1 MEIRVLGPIAVYEG
15 DRAIPLGGPKPRT
28 LLARLALAAG
38 RVVSVEGIIEAL
50 WGPDAADRAR
60 ASVHTYLSTLRRILL
75 QGSGGEEVIVRG
87 PGGYRLAPGA
97 ARTDLHV
104 FETRAQEGQEAASAG
119 RFADA
124 APLFGEALAQW
135 RGAALEGAEGSWADS
150 ERSRLAD
157 QRLGVLEDWFAARLA
172 VEGGAESVGELSAL
186 VAEHPLRERLRG
198 HLMTALFLSGRQADA
213 LACFHKGR
221 EVLVDELGV
230 EPGPELRAVH
240 ERILRGEIALP
251 AEARGFPRPTAEPD
265 APPER
270 TDFVPVPRQLPPD
283 IADFTGRTAEVEQ
296 LMDQLVSDGV
306 PAGLRVC
313 VISGKPGSGKST
325 LAAHV
330 AHRLRPWFDGGQ
342 LYVNLRGVQAVT
354 ADPGEVLTRF
364 LRALGIADRA
374 MPADLDSRVEL
385 YRTLLA
391 DRKVLIVLD
400 DAADERQ
407 IRPLLPGGSTCAVVV
422 TSRNRLAV
430 LEGARHV
437 DMQVLGEDE
446 ATELLGRLAGPERM
460 AAQPAQAL
468 EIVRLCGF
476 LPLAVRIA
484 GARLAARPGWSL
496 NSLAQRLRVQH
507 RLLNELAI
515 GDLEVRGSVTLSYVG
530 LGEQE
535 RVTLRRLGWLGTGDF
550 AHWLVSALLAESAER
565 TEGIIEN
572 LVDAQ
577 LLDMVGAAGSG
588 AVRYRLHDL
597 VRAFARERADEEE
610 DDTEVVAAAG
620 RVAETALR
628 LVERAG
634 ARIPSGT
641 THAGTP
647 AHPADSAQ
655 VPGNA
660 VETVLGDPAAWVDAE
675 LTTLVDLVE
684 RCAELDLVDVVT
696 RLTTALAS
704 TLSAHN
710 RFSEWWRTHSVAIE
724 AARRAGDRASE
735 ARLLSGLGWLRSE
748 QDRYDESVEFHEQA
762 LAAFI
767 DTGDVEGE
775 GLTRL
780 ELSLVQRDQGR
791 LADAL
796 ASLDAA
802 MPALTRTGNQLYLAR
817 AVHSRGSILTELG
830 ELSAAVRACE
840 DAVAA
845 YRRLGDG
852 WAEALALRSLS
863 VAHRAN
869 GRLTEAAEYAEKAL
883 EHLKTFDN
891 PTMVAYAAQSLAKVR
906 IRQGLGASV
915 RESLHDSLT
924 ARHEMQDGF
933 GQALLLRTLGELE
946 LAEGELTEAH
956 TYLVRSL
963 EWWTA
968 LGVPLWQARTLRDLS
983 TVLDGLGRTQEAD
996 NAWAKARV
1004 IFERHGSREAR
1015 EPRRRY
1021 VAPSVAKRSAGRN

>member
-1 MEIRVLGPIAVYEG
+1 MEIRVLGPIAVFEG

-28 LLARLALAAG
+28 LLALLALATG
-38 RVVSVEGIIEAL
+38 RVVSVERIIEAL
-50 WGPDAADRAR
+50 WGLDAGDRAR
-60 ASVHTYLSTLRRILL
+60 ASVHTYLSTLRRILV
-75 QGSGGEEVIVRG
+75 QSSGGEEVIVRG
-87 PGGYRLAPGA
+87 PGGYRLASGVVHI
-97 ARTDLHV
+97 DLDV
-104 FETRAQEGQEAASAG
+104 FETRAQEGREAVSAG

-124 APLFGEALAQW
+124 VPLFGEALRQW
-135 RGAALEGAEGSWADS
+135 RGLALEGAEGSWADE

-157 QRLGVLEDWFAARLA
+157 QRLGVLEDCFAARL
-172 VEGGAESVGELSAL
+172 VVDGGAESVGELSAL

-198 HLMTALFLSGRQADA
+198 QLMTALFLTGRQADA
-213 LACFHKGR
+213 LACFQKGR
-221 EVLVDELGV
+221 EALIDELGV

-251 AEARGFPRPTAEPD
+251 AETRAPARPAAEPEATPD
-265 APPER
+265 RSEA
-270 TDFVPVPRQLPPD
+270 VVVPRQLPPD
-283 IADFTGRTAEVEQ
+283 IADFTGRTDEVKQ
-296 LMDQLVSDGV
+296 LMDQFVSGV
-306 PAGLRVC
+306 VPTGLRVC
-313 VISGKPGSGKST
+313 VISGKPGSGKTT

-354 ADPGEVLTRF
+354 ADPGEVLMRF
-364 LRALGIADRA
+364 LRALGIDDRA
-374 MPADLDSRVEL
+374 VPADLESRVEL

-430 LEGARHV
+430 LEGAQHV
-437 DMQVLGEDE
+437 DMQVMGEQE
-446 ATELLGRLAGPERM
+446 AIELLGRLAGRERM

-496 NSLAQRLRVQH
+496 NSLAERLRVQH

-530 LGEQE
+530 LGELE
-535 RVTLRRLGWLGTGDF
+535 RVALRRLGWLGTGDF
-550 AHWLVSALLAESAER
+550 AGWLITALLGEPAER
-565 TEGIIEN
+565 TERAVEN

-597 VRAFARERADEEE
+597 VRAFARERAVEEE
-610 DDTEVVAAAG
+610 NDAEAVTAAG

-634 ARIPSGT
+634 ARNPG
-641 THAGTP
+641 GEP
-647 AHPADSAQ
+647 AHPAEPA
-655 VPGNA
+655 
-660 VETVLGDPAAWVDAE
+660 ETILGDPAAWIDAE

-704 TLSAHN
+704 TLSSHN

-748 QDRYDESVEFHEQA
+748 QDRYEESIEFHEQA
-762 LAAFI
+762 LAAYI

-775 GLTRL
+775 GLTWL

-791 LADAL
+791 LRDAL
-796 ASLDAA
+796 ASLDSA
-802 MPALTRTGNQLYLAR
+802 MPALTRTGNRLYLAR
-817 AVHSRGSILTELG
+817 ALHSRGSILTELG
-830 ELSAAVRACE
+830 DLSAAVRACE

-845 YRRLGDG
+845 YRQLGDG
-852 WAEALALRSLS
+852 WAEALATRSLS

-883 EHLKTFDN
+883 ESLKTFDN
-891 PTMVAYAAQSLAKVR
+891 PTMVAYATQSLAKVR
-906 IRQGLGASV
+906 IRQGLGATV
-915 RESLHDSLT
+915 RESLRACLT
-924 ARHEMQDGF
+924 SRHEMQDGF

-956 TYLVRSL
+956 EYLVRSL

-968 LGVPLWQARTLRDLS
+968 LGVPLWRARTLRDLS
-983 TVLDGLGRTQEAD
+983 TVLDGLGRAQDAEH
-996 NAWAKARV
+996 AWTKARA
-1004 IFERHGSREAR
+1004 IFESHGSREAR

-1021 VAPSVAKRSAGRN
+1021 VAPSVVKRSTSRN